1 MNYKG
6 KWQTIEFNGG
16 SMRRKLYVDDATNPK
31 YKYNEEIT
39 FVDVT
44 DDRPYAICIG
54 LNPAA
59 AEEKLDVTN
68 QRLVKLLNQEY
79 KGYFLFNIYPE
90 ITDNKKQL
98 NFDDNENIGF
108 VSILKNILNEEQYSH
123 LDVILFFGRTLVIPK
138 DFVDLLQEWH
148 KNRRIYITSHKEE
161 FTHPGAN
168 ADIQK
173 ISFEINYLKN
183 STSIR
188 VNPS

>member
-1 MNYKG
+1 MNYKD

-31 YKYNEEIT
+31 YKYSEEIV
-39 FVDVT
+39 FADVT

-79 KGYFLFNIYPE
+79 NGYFLFNIYPE

-98 NFDDNENIGF
+98 NFDDVENIEF
-108 VSILKNILNEEQYSH
+108 VNILKNILNEEKYSD
-123 LDVILFFGRTLVIPK
+123 LDIILFFGRTLVIPK
-138 DFVDLLQEWH
+138 DFVDLLYEWH
-148 KNRRIYITSHKEE
+148 NKRNIYITSHNGE
-161 FTHPGAN
+161 FTHPGSN
-168 ADIQK
+168 ASIKKRLFDIQ
-173 ISFEINYLKN
+173 YLRN
-183 STSIR
+183 STCIR
-188 VNPS
+188 VNP